1 MKFTTLEFNKSILN
15 WDDALPTGDG
25 KLGSIIYGKGPI
37 RISVDRIDLWDNRIN
52 EMTLDE
58 GFNYANLIRVAQNP
72 TEENWKEHSRIFNY
86 LSHLTP
92 YPSKITSGRLELDF
106 GAESDDIHSVLD
118 MYDAVA
124 YLTAPFGARLTVFNS
139 AVRHVGVARITGD
152 YKLNRHIP
160 DYISGD
166 ENGMCAI
173 NTGLDEEAENWCMQY
188 PRASVVSED
197 GFTYYHQKTH
207 LDYNYTLMAYERKM
221 PDGVS
226 ELYYTVATS
235 DDAEDVLAYAKAEL
249 LGIAELGYE
258 KLLREH
264 KLWWHKY
271 HGKSDL
277 RIPDAKLQRLYDIHN
292 YHLAS
297 CSRKGFYPMALQGVW
312 TADNDSLPPWKGD
325 YHFDTNV
332 QLSYQSYMKANRVSE
347 GEAYIDYLWNMR
359 GRYAKFAKEF
369 FGVDGYLLPS
379 TSTIDGQIIGG
390 WAMYSYAPIMTV
402 WAIQALDEYYLY
414 TGDKKFLR
422 SRAYPIFRDTGKAIY
437 SLLEKKGGKLRL
449 PLSSSPEIFDDSKEA
464 YLPANSNFDQA
475 LLIYLFTRLRDFSL
489 ELGYNAE
496 RYEKILTKLEPLALM
511 EDGTLMLDRTQPLP
525 ESHRHFSHVMA
536 IYPLHLINYASD
548 EDKRIVDASIAQLE
562 KYGDYKWCGFSYGM
576 MAQIYAMAKRG
587 DDVIKPLEIYE
598 DCYVGE
604 NGFQLN
610 GDFKDKHNS
619 FFKIRAFTLEAEFCF
634 NDAIQE
640 MMMQEHEGWLELLP
654 AIPKK
659 WRSVSFKKLR
669 SYGGLLVSLKLR
681 KGKISYLEF
690 NAKRDTTLKIKDNYG
705 LSALLGKE
713 SVDGFITLD
722 IKKGKTRFN

>member
-15 WDDALPTGDG
+15 WDDAIPTGDG

-58 GFNYANLIRVAQNP
+58 GFNYANLIRVAKNP

-92 YPSKITSGRLELDF
+92 YPSKITAGRLELDF
-106 GAESDDIHSVLD
+106 NAESDDIHSVLD

-124 YLTAPFGARLTVFNS
+124 YVTAPFGAELSVFNS
-139 AVRHVGVARITGD
+139 AVRHVGVARVKGD
-152 YKLNRHIP
+152 YKLNIHIP

-188 PRASVVSED
+188 PRSQVVFED

-221 PDGVS
+221 PDGVT

-235 DDAEDVLAYAKAEL
+235 DDAEDVISYAKGEL
-249 LGIAELGYE
+249 LAIAGLGYE
-258 KLLREH
+258 KLLGEH
-264 KLWWHKY
+264 KLWWHRY

-277 RIPDAKLQRLYDIHN
+277 RIPDSKLQRLYDIHN
-292 YHLAS
+292 YHFAS

-359 GRYAKFAKEF
+359 GAYSKFAKEF

-379 TSTIDGQIIGG
+379 TSTIDGKIIGG

-402 WAIQALDEYYLY
+402 WAIQALDEYYLF

-449 PLSSSPEIFDDSKEA
+449 PLSSSPEIFDDTKEA
-464 YLPANSNFDQA
+464 YLTPNSNFDQS

-489 ELGYNAE
+489 ELGYNADK
-496 RYEKILTKLEPLALM
+496 YEKILSKLEPLALM
-511 EDGTLMLDRTQPLP
+511 DDGTLMLDRTQPLP

-536 IYPLHLINYASD
+536 IYPLHLINYVSD
-548 EDKRIVDASIAQLE
+548 EDKRIVDATIAQLE

-587 DDVIKPLEIYE
+587 EDVIKPLKIYE
-598 DCYVGE
+598 DCYVGD

-640 MMMQEHEGWLELLP
+640 MLMQEHEGCLELLP
-654 AIPKK
+654 AIPKS

-681 KGKISYLEF
+681 RGKISYLELF
-690 NAKRDTTLKIKDNYG
+690 AKRDTTLKIKDTHG
-705 LSALLGKE
+705 LSALLGIE
-713 SVDGFITLD
+713 AVDGFITID
-722 IKKGKTRFN
+722 IKKGKTKFN